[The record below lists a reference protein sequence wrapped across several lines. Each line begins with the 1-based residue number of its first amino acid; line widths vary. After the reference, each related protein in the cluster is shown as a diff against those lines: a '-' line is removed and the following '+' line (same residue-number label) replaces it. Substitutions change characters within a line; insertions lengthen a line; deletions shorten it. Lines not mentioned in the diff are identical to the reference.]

1 MTTPTEPRISFVIAV
16 KDDARRL
23 ERCLGSIALGM
34 ADDIAAEIIVV
45 DNGSI
50 DDSPAVA
57 RRAGA
62 RVLVLPGLTVAE
74 LRNRGA
80 AAASGDAIA
89 FVDADHEIVQ
99 AWIRDGL
106 DALTG
111 DRVGAAGA
119 LYTPPRHGTWV
130 QRLYGRLRGTTTGRS
145 DTRWLGS
152 GNLIVRREAF
162 EAIGGF
168 DVSLA
173 ACEDVD
179 FCRRLRIAGWRL
191 IADERLVSVH
201 HGDPATLGALFRA
214 ERWRGRDN
222 LRVSL
227 RRPVALGDLPSALIP
242 IAEMLLTL
250 TAIVG
255 LAASP
260 FISHAWVVAAG
271 CAAAVAGLVGLRT
284 ARIFSRLSRLGRL
297 PRPAAIDFLR
307 ACLVAGTYDA
317 ARAIALVTRAPH
329 HRRAASG
336 PTAARTPAA

>member
-1 MTTPTEPRISFVIAV
+1 MTSPSEPRISFVIAV
-16 KDDARRL
+16 RDDARRL
-23 ERCLGSIALGM
+23 ERCLGSIASGV
-34 ADDIAAEIIVV
+34 ADGPAAEIIVA

-50 DDSPAVA
+50 DDSPVVA

-62 RVLVLPGLTVAE
+62 RVLELPGLTVAE

-80 AAASGDAIA
+80 AAASSDALA
-89 FVDADHEIVQ
+89 FVDADHEITRT
-99 AWIRDGL
+99 WIRDGL
-106 DALTG
+106 DALAG

-119 LYTPPRHGTWV
+119 LYAAPLDGTWV
-130 QRLYGRLRGTTTGRS
+130 QRLYGALRGTTIGRC
-145 DTRWLGS
+145 DTHWLGS

-179 FCRRLRIAGWRL
+179 FCRRLRTSGWRL

-201 HGDPATLGALFRA
+201 HGDPATLSALFRA

-227 RRPVALGDLPSALIP
+227 RRPVTLGDLPSAVIP
-242 IAEMLLTL
+242 VAELLLAL

-260 FISHAWVVAAG
+260 FIALAWLVAAACG
-271 CAAAVAGLVGLRT
+271 AAVAGLVGLRA
-284 ARIFSRLSRLGRL
+284 ARLFRRLRRLR
-297 PRPAAIDFLR
+297 RPAAIDLARSF
-307 ACLVAGTYDA
+307 LVAGTYDA

-329 HRRAASG
+329 HGRGAAG
-336 PTAARTPAA
+336 PAAARTPAA

>member
-1 MTTPTEPRISFVIAV
+1 MTTPNEPRISFVIAV
-16 KDDARRL
+16 RDDAGRL
-23 ERCLGSIALGM
+23 ERCLGSIASGM
-34 ADDIAAEIIVV
+34 ADGLAAEIIVA
-45 DNGSI
+45 DNGSR

-62 RVLVLPGLTVAE
+62 RVLVLPGLTVAD

-80 AAASGDAIA
+80 AAASGEAIA

-99 AWIRDGL
+99 TWIRDGL
-106 DALTG
+106 DALAG

-119 LYTPPRHGTWV
+119 LYTAPRDGTWV
-130 QRLYGRLRGTTTGRS
+130 QRLYGALRGATTGRG
-145 DTRWLGS
+145 DTNWLGS

-162 EAIGGF
+162 RAIGGF

-179 FCRRLRIAGWRL
+179 FCRRLRGAGWRL

-227 RRPVALGDLPSALIP
+227 RRPVTLSDLPSAVIP
-242 IAEMLLTL
+242 IAELLL
-250 TAIVG
+250 ALAAIVG
-255 LAASP
+255 LAAGP
-260 FISHAWVVAAG
+260 WIAHAWLVAAG
-271 CAAAVAGLVGLRT
+271 CAAAAAGLVGLRA
-284 ARIFSRLSRLGRL
+284 ARIFARL
-297 PRPAAIDFLR
+297 PRLAATDLLH

-329 HRRAASG
+329 HRRPDAGHA
-336 PTAARTPAA
+336 AARTPAA

>member
-1 MTTPTEPRISFVIAV
+1 MRISFVIAV
-16 KDDARRL
+16 RDDARRL
-23 ERCLGSIALGM
+23 ERCLGSIALGI
-34 ADDIAAEIIVV
+34 ADGLAAEIIVA

-62 RVLVLPGLTVAE
+62 RVLVLPGFTIAE

-80 AAASGDAIA
+80 AEASGDALA
-89 FVDADHEIVQ
+89 FVDADHEIAQ
-99 AWIRDGL
+99 TWIRDGL
-106 DALTG
+106 DALSG

-119 LYTPPRHGTWV
+119 LYTAPRDGTWV
-130 QRLYGRLRGTTTGRS
+130 QRLYGGLRGTTTGRG
-145 DTRWLGS
+145 DATWLGS

-162 EAIGGF
+162 EAVGGF
-168 DVSLA
+168 DASLA

-179 FCRRLRIAGWRL
+179 FCRRLRGAGWRI

-227 RRPVALGDLPSALIP
+227 RRPVTLGDLPSAVIP
-242 IAEMLLTL
+242 IAELLLAL

-260 FISHAWVVAAG
+260 FIAHAWLVAAA
-271 CAAAVAGLVGLRT
+271 CAAAVAGLVGMRA
-284 ARIFSRLSRLGRL
+284 ARVFSRLGRL
-297 PRPAAIDFLR
+297 GRLSQPATIDLVH

-329 HRRAASG
+329 HRRADA
-336 PTAARTPAA
+336 PHAAAGTPAA